1 MISGSSGKLPIKND
15 DTNPEMLKNEEYHN
29 QVKPAL
35 NVLRFI
41 GMLPLEIPS
50 DGKLLRISI
59 LIL

>member
-1 MISGSSGKLPIKND
+1 MVSASSGKLPIIND
-15 DTNPEMLKNEEYHN
+15 DPNPKMLKNEDYHN

-50 DGKLLRISI
+50 DGKLLRTSM
-59 LIL
+59 LTL